1 MNMSTCYFVDWK
13 KIHLTS
19 NVKRQTSNVKHKI
32 MKLHSES
39 IKRFFRFA
47 LLIVAMSV
55 VILLLMK
62 TQTTTLSGPFEL
74 EASEQW
80 IVRQDRPGEIVT
92 RHTLGRRKVVQEM
105 RLYRFPD
112 EDILSVNL
120 MSNLTE
126 GTWVENNQ
134 PVLDFY
140 SLADNANEKI
150 LEAKV
155 VRLKEQTNIYRNG
168 ELQARYEQSL
178 ANVALAETNLLTYA
192 PLVKRRRDLVKTGA
206 LSEDELQISE
216 SEYYNRL
223 QDIQVAKSEAFY
235 RKSQASPG
243 VIAMADAELE
253 EAERELE
260 LVRNRLAAHLV
271 ETPIEG
277 RITRSSG
284 DPAILLRVM
293 NEDKLVARVV
303 VPVIFKDKIN
313 LGDKILLNFRGHQDF
328 TIESHIE
335 HIIVQSVPMLGQSIL
350 HLLVPVDNSKKKLS
364 VSMTGD
370 AVLTSIK
377 MNPLQL
383 LISQIKSAFQNKTDN
398 KTGNNEKR

>member
-1 MNMSTCYFVDWK
+1 M
-13 KIHLTS
+13 KI
-19 NVKRQTSNVKHKI
+19 
-32 MKLHSES
+32 HSES
-39 IKRFFRFA
+39 IKRFLRFA
-47 LLIVAMSV
+47 LLFILMSV
-55 VILLLMK
+55 VIILLMK
-62 TQTTTLSGPFEL
+62 AQTTTLSGPFEL

-92 RHTLGRRKVVQEM
+92 RHTLGRRKVIQEM

-126 GTWVENNQ
+126 GTWVEKKES
-134 PVLDFY
+134 VLDFH

-150 LEAKV
+150 LEARMK
-155 VRLKEQTNIYRNG
+155 RLIEQTNIFRNG

-235 RKSQASPG
+235 RKSQAAPG

-260 LVRNRLAAHLV
+260 LVRSRLAAHLV
-271 ETPIEG
+271 KTPIEG

-293 NEDKLVARVV
+293 NEDKLVARIVIPVV
-303 VPVIFKDKIN
+303 FKDKIN
-313 LGDKILLNFRGHQDF
+313 IGDKVLLNFKGHQNYSV
-328 TIESHIE
+328 ESHIE
-335 HIIVQSVPMLGQSIL
+335 HIVVQSVPMLGQSIL
-350 HLLVPVDNSKKKLS
+350 HILVPVDNSKKKLS
-364 VSMTGD
+364 VSMTGS
-370 AVLTSIK
+370 AVLTSIE
-377 MNPLQL
+377 MNPLQI
-383 LISQIKSAFQNKTDN
+383 LIDRVKFAFQK
-398 KTGNNEKR
+398 KRSEN

>member
-1 MNMSTCYFVDWK
+1 MNFLTNKKHM
-13 KIHLTS
+13 KIHP
-19 NVKRQTSNVKHKI
+19 
-32 MKLHSES
+32 ES
-39 IKRFFRFA
+39 IKRFLRFA
-47 LLIVAMSV
+47 LLFVSMSIVI
-55 VILLLMK
+55 ILLMRA
-62 TQTTTLSGPFEL
+62 QTTTLSGPFEL

-92 RHTLGRRKVVQEM
+92 RHTLGRRKAIQEM

-120 MSNLTE
+120 VSNLTE
-126 GTWVENNQ
+126 GTWVKNNQ
-134 PVLDFY
+134 PILDFH

-150 LEAKV
+150 LEARV
-155 VRLKEQTNIYRNG
+155 ERLKEQTNIFRNG
-168 ELQARYEQSL
+168 ELQARYEQAL
-178 ANVALAETNLLTYA
+178 ANVALAETNLITYI
-192 PLVKRRRDLVKTGA
+192 PLVLRRRGLVKTGV
-206 LSEDELQISE
+206 LSEDELQTYE

-223 QDIQVAKSEAFY
+223 QDVQVAKSEAFY

-271 ETPIEG
+271 KTPIEG

-293 NEDKLVARVV
+293 NEDKLVARIV
-303 VPVIFKDKIN
+303 VPVVFKDKIN
-313 LGDKILLNFRGHQDF
+313 VNDKILLNFSGHQNYF
-328 TIESHIE
+328 VESYVE
-335 HIIVQSVPMLGQSIL
+335 HIVVQSVPMLGQSIL
-350 HLLVPVDNSKKKLS
+350 HLLVPVDNSNKVLS
-364 VSMTGD
+364 VSMTGN

-377 MNPLQL
+377 MNPLQ
-383 LISQIKSAFQNKTDN
+383 IIFNRIKTAFQK
-398 KTGNNEKR
+398 KRSKN

>member
-1 MNMSTCYFVDWK
+1 
-13 KIHLTS
+13 
-19 NVKRQTSNVKHKI
+19 
-32 MKLHSES
+32 
-39 IKRFFRFA
+39 
-47 LLIVAMSV
+47 MSV

-150 LEAKV
+150 LQARVE
-155 VRLKEQTNIYRNG
+155 RLKEQTNIYRNG